1 MKRKM
6 MLWILLL
13 VLALSLTACGKSAPA
28 EDVTQDDAPQ
38 IEESAQPEETVG
50 GSETMASD
58 IRPVGPGVEATQDD
72 APQIEESA
80 QPEETVGG
88 SETVSSDIQ
97 PTGPG
102 VEATGTPAET
112 SGELVFTM
120 DYDMEILDGSVQNG
134 WFVSSLMA
142 KGYGARHYAVC
153 PATGQV
159 IEGEEGAPVVLC
171 GQGLIRFVWKDA
183 GGNEVSAYAVYFMMD
198 EPQTY
203 TLYAQIYGLDGQ
215 LREEREVMTW
225 TQNEE
230 DPYSTLVRPAIESI
244 VEELGGGYVEGR
256 KLVLNVTDEDG
267 DAVIHSKDGSELIRL
282 PGADAS
288 GVFAYASAD
297 GSYVSV
303 YRSDSDQT
311 EFYCF

>member
-6 MLWILLL
+6 MLWSLLL

-50 GSETMASD
+50 GSETVAPD
-58 IRPVGPGVEATQDD
+58 IRPA
-72 APQIEESA
+72 
-80 QPEETVGG
+80 
-88 SETVSSDIQ
+88 
-97 PTGPG
+97 GPG

-120 DYDMEILDGSVQNG
+120 DYDQGILDGSVQKG
-134 WFVSSLMA
+134 WFVSSWLA
-142 KGYGARHYAVC
+142 KGYGTRYYAVC

-183 GGNEVSAYAVYFMMD
+183 GGNDVNADAVYFMMD

-215 LREEREVMTW
+215 LREEREVLTW
-225 TQNEE
+225 TQSEE
-230 DPYSTLVRPAIESI
+230 DPYFTLVLPAMEAI
-244 VEELGGGYVEGR
+244 VEELGGYVEGR
-256 KLVLNVTDEDG
+256 ELVLNVTDEGG
-267 DAVIHSKDGSELIRL
+267 DAVIHSKDGGELIRL